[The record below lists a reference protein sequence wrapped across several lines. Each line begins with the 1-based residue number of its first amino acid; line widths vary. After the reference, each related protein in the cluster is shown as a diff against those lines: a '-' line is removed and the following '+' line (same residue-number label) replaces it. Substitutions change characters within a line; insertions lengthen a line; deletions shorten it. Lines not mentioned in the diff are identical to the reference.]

1 MTGLRARLKAA
12 VQGSAVLRKLTWRL
26 GRLARGRGFGYFN
39 WSRVISPTDRA
50 DFATASSGRKILIA
64 TSVGAYLPGMA
75 GEGLVGTALARRGNN
90 VHYLLCDEILPAC
103 LDCELRLE
111 ASLARFA
118 ATGPKARHCDSCFPP
133 GLANY
138 EKIGASIHR
147 YSNWLGPQD
156 VQEAEALVN
165 RLPEASWGDLIVDG
179 VRVGDHAR
187 AGLLRFLARG
197 TLTGSAHEAAILR
210 RYMIAGL
217 LTLRLTQRLLREG
230 KFDIVVLH
238 HGIYIP
244 QGIIAEVARTMG
256 VRVVTWNVGYRKNCL
271 LFSHDETYH
280 HAMMDEP
287 VSAWRQ
293 MHWSQRHDRFI
304 EEYLKSRWYG
314 TNDWIWFH
322 DRPTFDLEPFARLTG
337 FDPTRPAIGL
347 LTNVFW
353 DAQLHYPRNVF
364 QNMLEWIFETV
375 DYFSKRP
382 DLQLL
387 IRVHPAE
394 IRGTVPARERVVDAL
409 MERYTSLPRN
419 VILVGPENNISTY
432 PLMEACDSVV
442 IYGTKTG
449 VELTSMGI
457 PTIVA
462 GEAWIKNKGLTLDP
476 GTREEYFAMLDELPL
491 RQRMD
496 PAQIALARRYAFHF
510 FFRRM
515 IPVPFLK
522 PGTGLSPIDV
532 ALGNLDELAEGGDP
546 GLDVICRG
554 IQEGSPFIYPQEDL
568 LAQRGQ

>member
-1 MTGLRARLKAA
+1 MTGLRARLKSAA
-12 VQGSAVLRKLTWRL
+12 QSSAALRKLTWRL
-26 GRLARGRGFGYFN
+26 GRLARARGHGYFD
-39 WSRVISPTDRA
+39 WSRAISPADRA
-50 DFATASSGRKILIA
+50 AVAAAAGGRRVLIA

-75 GEGLVGTALARRGNN
+75 GEGLLGAALARRGND

-111 ASLARFA
+111 ANLARFA
-118 ATGPKARHCDSCFPP
+118 ARGPKDRHCASCFPP

-138 EKIGASIHR
+138 SKIGASMHR
-147 YSNWLGPQD
+147 YSDWLRARD
-156 VQEAEALVN
+156 IEDAEALVDG
-165 RLPEASWGDLIVDG
+165 LPQASWGDLTIDG
-179 VRVGDHAR
+179 VHVGDHAK

-197 TLTGSAHEAAILR
+197 TLAGSADETTVLR
-210 RYMIAGL
+210 RYMIAGM
-217 LTLRLTQRLLREG
+217 LTLRIAQRLLREE
-230 KFDIVVLH
+230 KFDVVVLH

-256 VRVVTWNVGYRKNCL
+256 VRVVTWNVGYRRNCL

-293 MHWSQRHDRFI
+293 MRWGDQHERFI
-304 EEYLKSRWYG
+304 EDYLKSRWYG

-322 DRPTFDLEPFARLTG
+322 DRPTFDLKPFAALTG
-337 FDPTRPAIGL
+337 FDPMRPAIGL

-364 QNMLEWIFETV
+364 HNMLEWIFETV

-382 DLQLL
+382 ELQLL

-394 IRGTVPARERVVDAL
+394 IRGTVPARERVADAL
-409 MERYTSLPRN
+409 MARYATLPPN
-419 VILVGPENNISTY
+419 IILVGPDNNISTY
-432 PLMEACDSVV
+432 PLMEACDSVI

-457 PTIVA
+457 PVIVA

-476 GTREEYFAMLDELPL
+476 ATREEYLALLDTLPL
-491 RQRMD
+491 RRRMD
-496 PAQIALARRYAFHF
+496 PEQVALARRYAFHF

-532 ALGNLDELAEGGDP
+532 ELDDLDKLAEGADR

-554 IQEGSPFIYPQEDL
+554 ILEGSPFIYPQEDL
-568 LAQRGQ
+568 LAPS